1 MDYYRII
8 YDTFIYFLRIYIL
21 MDLSASKPPYAGDAS
36 YDAVRLAH
44 FKNSLKTDKAFLP
57 ANKQDLL
64 KFISHMEA
72 KGISISRCR
81 SLIDDIMWFG
91 QRIKKPWME
100 CNRDDI
106 NELIAELRRTDYAGW
121 SKLRKAFALKTFY
134 KFLNGG
140 DAFPHSV
147 QKINRTELNFE
158 TTVLESR
165 DILSHEDLQKIL
177 KVCNNEMESAITY
190 CLWES
195 GARASEFLKLTLG
208 DIEDK
213 GNFYLLH
220 LRTSKVRASSSTP
233 RVRKFPLV
241 ESVDYLRAYLNKHPR
256 RNDQNAPLWLS
267 NSANRHEQPLT
278 DRGLRY
284 IVHHLGLRANLG
296 KRVWVHQFRHS
307 AATRMAPKLALP
319 IMNDLMGWSKT
330 SRMHATYVQLDGE
343 ASQRAVLEIYG
354 MQTPESQPRPVEM
367 APCPAC
373 KTPNP
378 PSNIMC
384 SSCGRALSTLKA
396 VGVMDELEQM
406 KKQMAKM
413 MLPAARGTI
422 TRAKR
427 EAQRRMLTQ
436 KATNKPDR

>member
-1 MDYYRII
+1 MDS
-8 YDTFIYFLRIYIL
+8 TVP
-21 MDLSASKPPYAGDAS
+21 KPPYTGDAS
-36 YDAVRLAH
+36 YDAIRLVH
-44 FKNSLKTDKAFLP
+44 FKNALKTDKAILP

-81 SLIDDIMWFG
+81 SLLDDLTWFG
-91 QRIKKPWME
+91 RRIKKPWIE
-100 CNRDDI
+100 CTRDDV

-121 SKLRKAFALKTFY
+121 SKLRKAFALKTYY

-140 DAFPHSV
+140 DTFPHCV
-147 QKINRTELNFE
+147 VKINRTELNIQ
-158 TTVLESR
+158 TNVLESR
-165 DILSHEDLQKIL
+165 DILSREDMQTLL
-177 KVCNNEMESAITY
+177 KVCDNELESALIA
-190 CLWES
+190 CLWEC
-195 GARASEFLKLTLG
+195 GARSSEFLKLTLG

-213 GNFYLLH
+213 GNFYLIH

-256 RNDQNAPLWLS
+256 RNDANAPLWLS
-267 NSANRHEQPLT
+267 NSQNRREQALT

-284 IVHHLGLRANLG
+284 IIHHLGLRAKLG

-343 ASQRAVLEIYG
+343 ASQRAVLELYG
-354 MQTPESQPRPVEM
+354 METPESKPKPLEM
-367 APCPAC
+367 TPCPSC
-373 KTPNP
+373 KTPNQP
-378 PSNIMC
+378 GNIMC
-384 SSCGRALSTLKA
+384 SACGRALSTLKA

-406 KKQMAKM
+406 KKQMSKM
-413 MLPAARGTI
+413 MLPAARGTV

-436 KATNKPDR
+436 KVENKRDR